1 MFAMMRFARACAL
14 LSAVVVASTVFAEAN
29 GVPVKIW
36 ASAVA
41 TSTGGGGRPPGEP
54 AVLSTSATFM
64 PSSPGASGA
73 YSGSGSYSGSGAGGL
88 GVSLQNVRMEVG
100 KTYLV
105 TVYGEFVTSLTFS
118 MSAPTGYRMEMDGL
132 IRNRI
137 SVTGIP
143 DFYESTYRVRVLNF
157 VSLPGGQANLA
168 PGQSSTLGKTG
179 VFWELGLGSL
189 LNGTSAGNIR
199 ISDSALESSWTHLF
213 TTAALNYEPPS
224 TEVTVHRDSSAQL
237 RQIIAP
243 EAVVDVS
250 TASATSYTIK
260 FYHPGQRQGSNY
272 PYTFTGL
279 PFAIYTIEQGST
291 ATAFKIT
298 HETRDLVSLT
308 DTTAGI
314 ERTEVTTMART
325 GSWPTFT
332 WTRTDWYS
340 GSTAQTKAVTVSAGT
355 TSARTET
362 TEIQDASTSTVAMK
376 GTKSFS
382 LLSGYGELSTGS
394 SAGTSNSVS
403 ATLDRYTTAGV
414 LGLLKSKVDNGGAW
428 EAYEYYSAVGNTPA
442 TLKYVFRPFNGS
454 PSTIGFAPS
463 AGEVTYYE
471 YVADAW
477 GVQTRP
483 SLIKTTIN
491 GTLVASS
498 AISYA
503 DSTVNGMTV
512 VTVTRADRTNDNST
526 HTLTTLR
533 RYYREDTGDAFFR
546 SQTHSVTQPDGVKTS
561 FAYQRGSLS
570 GSTFTKTGS
579 DGLGSG
585 TASRIVVITGTTQSS
600 GNALYQTHDGYDVD
614 DLYLVTNKSTLQVT
628 LRNAQARIVRAET
641 YVWTGSAWSS
651 IPVAYEDFTYDWNG
665 RLEQRQSSNGAL
677 YSYTW
682 SGDQKETETDAT
694 GVKLTYHYDAAG
706 RVDYVEKESGGPLA
720 YPQRTTFTY
729 NAAGQVL
736 TETLSAPGGSSET
749 IQTARM
755 YDDAG
760 RLTSID
766 PPSTKVG
773 ATTISYDPVNRKRTT
788 TAPDGGTKIEETQID
803 GRLVSITGTAVV
815 SQFYTYGVETDGRR
829 YTQVNSG
836 TSSSVRWSK
845 AWVDWIGRPVKSERP
860 GFSQSSQVNFVEQ
873 SFYDDVTIGPGR
885 LYKTTRTGYAPT
897 RFAYDHLGSVVRSGL
912 DIGDNGL
919 VPASTDR
926 ISDTDTAYELIS
938 NFWWLTT
945 TSRIYPT
952 TNSATAVTTGVS
964 RTRLT
969 GFPDSVQSETK
980 MTDGEGNC
988 TTTTVTVTRSTKTV
1002 TTSSTNTGLS
1012 NLSLATSTTIN
1023 GLADNSTGYDG
1034 LINEQ
1039 EYDALGRPWKSVD
1052 SRNKTT
1058 TTAYYTGTALVQTV
1072 TDPAS
1077 VVIQTNDYDTS
1088 GRLAWAQNAGGHKVR
1103 YAYNRRG
1110 QLTHQ
1115 WGAGAYPLAHGYDS
1129 TYGDRTTLSTYRG
1142 GSNWDASSW
1151 PADTTGTA
1159 DTTTWTYDEASS
1171 LLWKKTDAAGKYVS
1185 YNYNS
1190 RGQVWVRTWAREVTT
1205 TYGYD
1210 SNTGELTGQ
1219 DYSDS
1224 TPDVTFAYNRLG
1236 QLDSVTDHTGTWDYV
1251 YDAAKPWRQAATPLP
1266 SSFYGTRYWIPLY
1279 DDSALVGRYKGFRVG
1294 LSNNPEDDPMGE
1306 IEQVYGFSVDSARIT
1321 SLTTERP
1328 NSLDTRTFTYAYKR
1342 NAPWIR
1348 ALGIDGMSY
1357 FKVERRYE
1365 GEDDAEPDSEMLG
1378 VSDDTR
1384 PLLTK
1389 LETKWG
1395 STSVVKF
1402 AYTHNSL
1409 WQRSVAVQSGTAYA
1423 DYYPSGGY
1431 TAISRHFAYNSRGEL
1446 ETEAFYR
1453 GAVTGTPSSGDA
1465 LPGRL
1470 DEYRYDSIGNRA
1482 TSGQTGSADTSGD
1495 EAPDD
1500 EYTPNA
1506 LNQYTQ
1512 RENNRVRFL
1521 GTMPSTNTTVSISG
1535 VTITHLDRTWGGN
1548 LTPANTTHAVK
1559 GSVTINTTNPT
1570 SSENRGYFVPKF
1582 AQTFG
1587 YDDDG
1592 NLTHDTVW
1600 NYTWDAEN
1608 RLIKMEHRRAVHTAI
1623 DQAPH
1628 SHGSGGLSDADL
1640 RQIEFSY
1647 DYKGRRV
1654 RKIVYSWDSTLSAF
1668 KTTPDSDTKYLYD
1681 GWNLIAEFTV
1691 GGGGTLALA
1700 RSYTWGLDL
1709 TGSPTASGGVGALL
1723 QIHDHDG
1730 AGKTLLPAYD
1740 GNGNLVALL
1749 NDSTGALE
1757 AVYEYSSFGQLVR
1770 SSGTYAAANPFR
1782 FSTKFTDMETGLV
1795 YYGYRY
1801 YSATLGR
1808 FINRD
1813 PIQEGGGVN
1822 LYGFCANNAISSW
1835 DVLGLNDP
1843 EASGYISPNAWHVTL
1858 GETPAVLYNGRYY
1871 YDLDNL
1877 PEGVNFGT
1885 GPSIAVGDDPSSAQS
1900 STSGASGGGQSGR
1913 YTDGEAQADREAL
1926 MKGATS
1932 LPSGLAFL
1940 AWMKERQFLST
1951 KVQAE
1956 SDSGRD
1962 APTGVRRVAPNNAA
1976 TTNTGRN
1983 LATTVIAGTDIT
1995 APRVLGDGAAG
2006 GELIAAGTR
2015 AGVAGAAVG
2024 IILSI
2029 PGDQTAASLE
2039 AAQGKR
2045 TGVVVYR
2052 VWGGLAGPFGKYWT
2066 TLDPRRNPELYRD
2079 LAGIPHSN
2087 TGQFLEIGVLRDAT
2101 GVIIGFGVPL
2111 NPAVGGTVGGWPQLF
2126 IPMPGAQVQILEHK
2140 VDLAPPINTVN
2151 LLEAPR

>member
-1 MFAMMRFARACAL
+1 MARFTRVSILLLAAL
-14 LSAVVVASTVFAEAN
+14 AANTAFAEAN

-54 AVLSTSATFM
+54 AVLSASATFM

-168 PGQSSTLGKTG
+168 PGQSSMLEKTG

-279 PFAIYTIEQGST
+279 PFAIYTIEQGGT
-291 ATAFKIT
+291 ATTFKIT

-308 DTTAGI
+308 DTAAGI

-362 TEIQDASTSTVAMK
+362 TEIQDVSPSTVAMK
-376 GTKSFS
+376 GTKGFS

-454 PSTIGFAPS
+454 PATVGFAPS

-483 SLIKTTIN
+483 SLIETKVN
-491 GTLVASS
+491 NVLMARS

-512 VTVTRADRTNDNST
+512 VTATRADRTNDNSS

-570 GSTFTKTGS
+570 GTTFTKTGS
-579 DGLGSG
+579 DGLGNG
-585 TASRIVVITGTTQSS
+585 TASRTAIITGTTQSS

-628 LRNAQARIVRAET
+628 LRNAQARIARVET

-651 IPVAYEDFTYDWNG
+651 TPVAYEEFAYDWNG
-665 RLEQRQSSNGAL
+665 RLEQRQASNGAL
-677 YSYTW
+677 HTYTW
-682 SGDQKETETDAT
+682 SGDHKETETDAT

-729 NAAGQVL
+729 SAAGQVL

-749 IQTARM
+749 IQTARV

-766 PPSTKVG
+766 PPSAKVG
-773 ATTISYDPVNRKRTT
+773 ASTISYDPVNRKRTT

-845 AWVDWIGRPVKSERP
+845 AWVDWLGRPVKTERP

-873 SFYDDVTIGPGR
+873 SFYDDATIGPGR

-919 VPASTDR
+919 VLASTDR

-952 TNSATAVTTGVS
+952 ANSSTAVTTGVS

-969 GFPDSVQSETK
+969 GFTGSVQAESK
-980 MTDGEGNC
+980 VTDGEGNC
-988 TTTTVTVTRSTKTV
+988 TTTTVSVTRSTKTV
-1002 TTSSTNTGLS
+1002 TTSTTSDGLS
-1012 NLSLATSTTIN
+1012 NYTTTTTIN

-1058 TTAYYTGTALVQTV
+1058 TTAYYTGTALVETV

-1077 VVIQTNDYDTS
+1077 VVIQTNDYDTN

-1103 YAYNRRG
+1103 YAYNTRG

-1115 WGAGAYPLAHGYDS
+1115 WGAGAYPLAYGYDS

-1151 PADTTGTA
+1151 PAGTTGTA

-1294 LSNNPEDDPMGE
+1294 LSNNPEDNPTGE
-1306 IEQVYGFSVDSARIT
+1306 IEQVYGFSADSARII

-1328 NSLDTRTFTYAYKR
+1328 NTLATRTFTYAYKR

-1348 ALGIDGMSY
+1348 ALGIDGMSD

-1365 GEDDAEPDSEMLG
+1365 GEDDAEPDSEVLG

-1389 LETKWG
+1389 IETKWG

-1465 LPGRL
+1465 LPGRR

-1482 TSGQTGSADTSGD
+1482 TSGQTGSADTSGE

-1512 RENNRVRFL
+1512 RENNLVPFR
-1521 GTMPSTNTTVSISG
+1521 GTTPSTGTTVSIPG
-1535 VTITHLDRTWGGN
+1535 VTVNQLDRVWAGD
-1548 LTPANTTHAVK
+1548 LVPANATQAVK
-1559 GSVTINTTNPT
+1559 GSVTINTTSPT

-1592 NLTHDTVW
+1592 NLTHDSVW
-1600 NYTWDAEN
+1600 DYAWDAEN
-1608 RLIKMEHRRAVHTAI
+1608 RLITMEHRSEVM
-1623 DQAPH
+1623 
-1628 SHGSGGLSDADL
+1628 GGTMLADAD
-1640 RQIEFSY
+1640 RRRIEFRY

-1654 RKIVYSWDSTLSAF
+1654 RKIVYDGWNGSVFTTTL
-1668 KTTPDSDTKYLYD
+1668 SDTKFLYD
-1681 GWNLIAEFTV
+1681 GWNLIAELTWD
-1691 GGGGTLALA
+1691 TSTSTWEPI

-1723 QIHDHDG
+1723 QIHDHT
-1730 AGKTLLPAYD
+1730 ASKTLLPAYD

-1770 SSGTYAAANPFR
+1770 SSGTYADANPFR
-1782 FSTKFTDMETGLV
+1782 FSTKFTDAETGLV

-1801 YSATLGR
+1801 YSTTLGR

-1813 PIQEGGGVN
+1813 PIEENGGVN
-1822 LYGFCANNAISSW
+1822 LYGICANNAVASW
-1835 DVLGLNDP
+1835 DFMGMLEGWVNGTRVTYDLNTKPVQYKSDTP
-1843 EASGYISPNAWHVTL
+1843 ERDLQPASTHDLSNATTNGANWGATGFIAASGLMRINESLQLRNAAEAAIVGGGITL
-1858 GETPAVLYNGRYY
+1858 NENGEV
-1871 YDLDNL
+1871 
-1877 PEGVNFGT
+1877 EGAEVKT
-1885 GPSIAVGDDPSSAQS
+1885 
-1900 STSGASGGGQSGR
+1900 ASGQYYRVDISQLSPDEIKILQSYASNYR
-1913 YTDGEAQADREAL
+1913 
-1926 MKGATS
+1926 
-1932 LPSGLAFL
+1932 LAGFR
-1940 AWMKERQFLST
+1940 AAAAKFF
-1951 KVQAE
+1951 
-1956 SDSGRD
+1956 
-1962 APTGVRRVAPNNAA
+1962 APNNAA
-1976 TTNTGRN
+1976 TTNPTANPNGFRDLSAGQTPVLIDPNARN
-1983 LATTVIAGTDIT
+1983 AGMVSTTAGGPPLQLASFGTSMDGLREDHPAAFYGGVAMAGT
-1995 APRVLGDGAAG
+1995 
-2006 GELIAAGTR
+2006 
-2015 AGVAGAAVG
+2015 VG
-2024 IILSI
+2024 
-2029 PGDQTAASLE
+2029 
-2039 AAQGKR
+2039 
-2045 TGVVVYR
+2045 GVVVY
-2052 VWGGLAGPFGKYWT
+2052 GAG
-2066 TLDPRRNPELYRD
+2066 
-2079 LAGIPHSN
+2079 A
-2087 TGQFLEIGVLRDAT
+2087 AAA
-2101 GVIIGFGVPL
+2101 
-2111 NPAVGGTVGGWPQLF
+2111 PAVVAAARPAWVAVQVAVIAHGPGVGNTATSALRFVQYQWYRAQAAITQIINAPK
-2126 IPMPGAQVQILEHK
+2126 PPPPPGA
-2140 VDLAPPINTVN
+2140 PPV
-2151 LLEAPR
+2151 P